1 MSDSEPDILWHLEP
15 YDPDVDDPPDPG
27 EHDCIGETEDVP
39 IDLPAAGATGSAGA
53 AEAAEAAAGEGR
65 AVGT

>member
-1 MSDSEPDILWHLEP
+1 MSDGEPDELWHLEP

-39 IDLPAAGATGSAGA
+39 IDLPTAEPAAGS
-53 AEAAEAAAGEGR
+53 GEGG
-65 AVGT
+65 AGGA

>member
-1 MSDSEPDILWHLEP
+1 MSDSQPDELWHLEP

-39 IDLPAAGATGSAGA
+39 IDLPATGTGETTS
-53 AEAAEAAAGEGR
+53 GEGTGGG
-65 AVGT
+65 A